1 MAKRSERT
9 SPRRAATGRATAAA
23 ATRPAETTRPLSG
36 RVAIVAGA
44 TRGAG
49 RGIARALGEA
59 GATVYC
65 TGRSV
70 KGNPSPYKR
79 PETIEETAELVT
91 AAGGVGIA
99 VRVDHGVDEE
109 VRGLIARVAKEQ
121 KRLDILADSVAGE
134 DPTFPWTPAFE
145 KTDATRSLALMDQAV
160 FTHLRT
166 AVHAVPLMKRGRKG
180 GLIVQV
186 TEGDTMSGGVS
197 VVHHLVKTGL
207 KHLAFALADELRKH
221 QIAVVSVTPGF
232 LRSESMLAHFKVT
245 EANWRDGGKK
255 DPNFLHSETP
265 LFLGRGVAAL
275 AADPQIFERSGDLL
289 SSWELGRDY
298 ALVDADG
305 RRPDWGKQYAELG
318 PTYQWL
324 KDGLRREARW
334 LRTLAARAER
344 YAGPPMAPTGL
355 GHR

>member
-1 MAKRSERT
+1 MAKRS
-9 SPRRAATGRATAAA
+9 GRAGRGRLGQGGSAARGSSSDSA
-23 ATRPAETTRPLSG
+23 LPLTG
-36 RVAIVAGA
+36 RVALVAGA

-70 KGNPSPYKR
+70 RGQPSPYKR

-109 VRGLIARVAKEQ
+109 VRGLVARIARER
-121 KRLDILADSVAGE
+121 KRLDIVADSVAGE
-134 DPTFPWTPAFE
+134 DPTFPWPASLE
-145 KTDATRSLALMDQAV
+145 KTDVSRGLALMQQAV

-166 AVHAVPLMKRGRKG
+166 AVHAVPLMKKNKG
-180 GLIVQV
+180 GLIVEV
-186 TEGDTMSGGVS
+186 TEGDTMSAGVS
-197 VVHHLVKTGL
+197 IVHHLVKSAL

-221 QIAVVSVTPGF
+221 RIAVVSLTPGF

-245 EANWRDGGKK
+245 EANWRDAGKK

-265 LFLGRGVAAL
+265 LFIGRAVAAL
-275 AADPQIFERSGDLL
+275 GADPKVLERSGDLL
-289 SSWELGRDY
+289 SSWELGREYD
-298 ALVDADG
+298 LVDADG
-305 RRPDWGKQYAELG
+305 RRPDWGAQYARLG
-318 PTYQWL
+318 PTYQWVR
-324 KDGLRREARW
+324 DGMRREARW
-334 LRTLAARAER
+334 LKMLALRAER
-344 YAGPPMAPTGL
+344 YAG
-355 GHR
+355 